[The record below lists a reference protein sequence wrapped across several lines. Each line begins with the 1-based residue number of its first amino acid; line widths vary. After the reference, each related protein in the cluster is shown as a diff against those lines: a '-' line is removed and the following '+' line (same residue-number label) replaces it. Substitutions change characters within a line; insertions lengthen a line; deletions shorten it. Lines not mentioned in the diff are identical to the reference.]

1 MSRILTAFAREES
14 REAVNTMLER
24 CGMPPY
30 VSFRSGAE
38 IIRAVH
44 KLGGG
49 VVICGY
55 RLLDMTVN
63 ELAENLSGQATLL
76 VIAKAALLSGVE
88 AENVRALPA
97 PLTRAQLAETVE
109 ECMQR
114 ENARVRA
121 CVPQRSPEEIAV
133 IARAKQR
140 LMDEGWTETQAH
152 ALLQKKSMISRRS
165 MADVARELLEEA

>member
-1 MSRILTAFAREES
+1 MSRILTAFARDES
-14 REAVNTMLER
+14 REAVNAMLER
-24 CGMPPY
+24 CGMPTY

-38 IIRAVH
+38 TIRAVR

-55 RLLDMTVN
+55 RLMDMTVN

-76 VIAKAALLSGVE
+76 VIAKAALLGGVE

-97 PLTRAQLAETVE
+97 PLTRAQLTEAVE
-109 ECMQR
+109 ERMQT

-121 CVPQRSPEEIAV
+121 SVPQRSAEENAV
-133 IARAKQR
+133 IARAKQK
-140 LMDEGWTETQAH
+140 LIEEGWTEAQAH
-152 ALLQKKSMISRRS
+152 ALLQKKSMIARRS
-165 MADVARELLEEA
+165 MAEVARQLLENA